1 MKAMPK
7 NAKQVAEEAMP
18 GWKAVEEQVSFDALA
33 DHHVDSA
40 GVDLDRLKRKYFG
53 ESAAARDSTLGAA
66 ARRGPN
72 DADQSELVIMEPAD
86 GRDASVGRKT
96 VVVHGEKIVGTQG

>member
-1 MKAMPK
+1 MPK

-18 GWKAVEEQVSFDALA
+18 GWKAVEEQFAVDALTE
-33 DHHVDSA
+33 HHVDAA
-40 GVDLDRLKRKYFG
+40 GVDLERLKKKYFG
-53 ESAAARDSTLGAA
+53 DPAAGRDSTRGAA

-72 DADQSELVIMEPAD
+72 DADQSELVIMERTD
-86 GRDASVGRKT
+86 GRDASGGRKT

>member
-1 MKAMPK
+1 MPK

-18 GWKAVEEQVSFDALA
+18 GWKAVEPEAEVDALA
-33 DHHVDSA
+33 EHHVDAA

-53 ESAAARDSTLGAA
+53 DTAAVRDSTLGAA
-66 ARRGPN
+66 ARRGPGE
-72 DADQSELVIMEPAD
+72 AEQSELVIMERAD
-86 GRDASVGRKT
+86 GRDASGGRKT

>member
-1 MKAMPK
+1 MPK

-18 GWKAVEEQVSFDALA
+18 GWKAVEEPAAFDALVE
-33 DHHVDSA
+33 HHIDSA

-53 ESAAARDSTLGAA
+53 DTAAARDSTLGAA
-66 ARRGPN
+66 ARRGPG
-72 DADQSELVIMEPAD
+72 DADRSELVIMERAD
-86 GRDASVGRKT
+86 GRDASGGRKT